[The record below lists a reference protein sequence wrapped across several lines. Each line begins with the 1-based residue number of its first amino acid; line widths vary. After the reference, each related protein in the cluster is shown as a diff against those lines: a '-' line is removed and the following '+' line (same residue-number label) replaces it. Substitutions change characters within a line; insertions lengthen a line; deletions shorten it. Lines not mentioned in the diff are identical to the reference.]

1 MEIDV
6 EKYKLPEDNYHKEV
20 YHKTQIVIGHNA
32 RKDMR
37 HFDGWLRRN
46 GGKYKKTS
54 TFTIDKEGGV
64 YQHFDPKYYSD
75 FIGIDE
81 DKSNIS
87 ITLVNVGWLKFDP
100 INKLYTDWLGHVYS
114 KKTKVIERTWRGYD
128 FWYQYSDKQMESLKK
143 LVSFLCDK
151 FEIPKECIGNNV
163 YDENVDIYK
172 GVVFRSNYS
181 QEIRDVS
188 PAFDVGQLKE
198 F

>member
-1 MEIDV
+1 M
-6 EKYKLPEDNYHKEV
+6 
-20 YHKTQIVIGHNA
+20 
-32 RKDMR
+32 
-37 HFDGWLRRN
+37 
-46 GGKYKKTS
+46 
-54 TFTIDKEGGV
+54 
-64 YQHFDPKYYSD
+64 
-75 FIGIDE
+75 
-81 DKSNIS
+81 
-87 ITLVNVGWLKFDP
+87 NVGWLKFDP

-172 GVVFRSNYS
+172 GVAFRSNYS
-181 QEIRDVS
+181 QEIRDIS